1 MTNPEIN
8 SISIDQI
15 IKPADQQ
22 RIDID
27 DGKMDELRQ
36 SIRDHGLINPITVR
50 SIPFGTKDGELVST
64 EKNALTSAPFQMR
77 YELIAGSRR
86 LKCHELLN
94 LPTIKAIVL
103 DVDELEA
110 DILRAHEN
118 EFRHDPNPV
127 ESGIYIVRLQQKH
140 KLSVAEISKQL
151 NCSEGYVRGRLELMT
166 YPEYM
171 LEPIAQGKLT
181 IAAAQHLAK
190 IEPDDKRKQYVAWA
204 VWRGITGPQASA
216 WLQHARLGG
225 LVSNVEQ
232 LPDGAPRG
240 IKEEYVMRADC
251 AVCAEKD
258 DLRNMA
264 FVYVHPMC
272 ISTMRGGE
280 TINEPQDG
288 GKEATQ

>member
-8 SISIDQI
+8 LISIDQI

-50 SIPFGTKDGELVST
+50 SIPHGTINGELVST
-64 EKNALTSAPFQMR
+64 EKHAATSAPFKMM

-94 LPTIKAIVL
+94 LPTIKAIIL

-127 ESGIYIVRLQQKH
+127 ESGIYIVRLQKKH
-140 KLSVAEISKQL
+140 NLSVKEIAKQL
-151 NCSEGYVRGRLELMT
+151 NCSEAYVRGRLDLMT
-166 YPEYM
+166 YPDYI
-171 LEPIAQGKLT
+171 LEPVACGTLSIG
-181 IAAAQHLAK
+181 AAQHLNK
-190 IEPDDKRKQYVAWA
+190 IEPDTKRRQYVAWA
-204 VWRGITGPQASA
+204 VWRGITAPQASA
-216 WLQHARLGG
+216 WLQHAKLGG
-225 LVSNVEQ
+225 LTSDVDQ
-232 LPDGAPRG
+232 LPNAEPRG
-240 IKEEYVMRADC
+240 IADAYVMNADC

-258 DLRNMA
+258 NVTNMGM
-264 FVYVHPMC
+264 VYAHPMC
-272 ISTMRGGE
+272 ITTMRGGE
-280 TINEPQDG
+280 TIHESNQERKEVPQ
-288 GKEATQ
+288 

>member
-1 MTNPEIN
+1 MAILPNMTNPEIN
-8 SISIDQI
+8 QISIDQI

-50 SIPFGTKDGELVST
+50 KLENGF
-64 EKNALTSAPFQMR
+64 
-77 YELIAGSRR
+77 ELIAGSRR

-94 LPTIKAIVL
+94 LPTIRAIIL

-127 ESGIYIVRLQQKH
+127 ESGIYIVRLQTKH
-140 KLSVAEISKQL
+140 KLTVADIAKRL
-151 NCSEGYVRGRLELMT
+151 NQSQTYVRGRLELMT

-181 IAAAQHLAK
+181 IAAAQHLFK

-225 LVSNVEQ
+225 MTASVEEM
-232 LPDGAPRG
+232 PNAAPQG
-240 IKEEYVMRADC
+240 IKDEYVMRADC
-251 AVCAEKD
+251 ALCADKD
-258 DLRNMA
+258 DIRNMA
-264 FVYVHPMC
+264 MVYAHALC
-272 ISTMRGGE
+272 ISAMRGGE
-280 TINEPQDG
+280 TINEPDHG